1 MTVTF
6 PRKRLLRAHGQSV
19 VFVKNPL
26 ESPQHVLMKA
36 YLWALYL
43 PQYPDLYVETK
54 IGDKY
59 KPDVVQLAADGR
71 PVFWGES
78 GQVSVKKIESLVRRF
93 PDTHF
98 AIAKWE
104 TNLKPV
110 AAIIAEALAGRPRAA
125 PFDLIRFNA
134 DSAARFIDG
143 EGNVRLTHADLEWQR
158 FP

>member
-1 MTVTF
+1 MSLTF
-6 PRKRLLRAHGQSV
+6 PRKRVLRAHGQSV

-36 YLWALYL
+36 FLWALYL
-43 PQYPDLYVETK
+43 PLFPNLYVETK

-59 KPDVVQLAADGR
+59 KPDVVQLGTDGR
-71 PVFWGES
+71 PVFWGEA
-78 GQVSVKKIESLVRRF
+78 GQESVNKIQSLVRRF

-104 TNLKPV
+104 MNLEPV
-110 AAIIAEALAGRPRAA
+110 AAIVAEALNGRQRVA

-134 DSAARFIDG
+134 DSAARFIDA
-143 EGNVRLTHADLEWQR
+143 EGGVHITHADLEWHR
-158 FP
+158 F

>member
-1 MTVTF
+1 MPPTF
-6 PRKRLLRAHGQSV
+6 PRKRLLRAHGKSV

-36 YLWALYL
+36 FLWALYL

-59 KPDVVQLAADGR
+59 KPDVVQLSADGR

-78 GQVSVKKIESLVRRF
+78 GQVSVKKIQSLVRRF

-104 TNLKPV
+104 MNLTPV
-110 AAIIAEALAGRPRAA
+110 AAIIAEALAGRTRAA

-134 DSAARFIDG
+134 DSTARFIDTAG
-143 EGNVRLTHADLEWQR
+143 GVHISHADLEWQR
-158 FP
+158 F